1 MGIPFSPGSP
11 SRKSVQVGAQNC
23 DASNY
28 DCARQRIHLPC
39 FHLEGPVWPG
49 GTFSLTSLI
58 KDPLF
63 HVFGSSA
70 CSFTAFFVSFRAEF
84 SFVFWRLLL
93 ILKDFFGSF
102 RLNSIFFAFLA
113 NSPPP
118 AGRFQTH
125 SPALSSGHLHRSTQI
140 GYHIPVFAS
149 SAKMQEQECGS
160 QKAGTRQQR
169 WVEAQQKQPRRV
181 RPLVPMSVKTREERH
196 RFKPR

>member
-70 CSFTAFFVSFRAEF
+70 CSFMAFFVYFRAEF

-118 AGRFQTH
+118 TGRFQTH
-125 SPALSSGHLHRSTQI
+125 SRALSSGHLHRSTQI
-140 GYHIPVFAS
+140 GYHIPVFVS
-149 SAKMQEQECGS
+149 SAKMQES
-160 QKAGTRQQR
+160 GTRQQR

-181 RPLVPMSVKTREERH
+181 RSLVPMSVKKREERY